1 MRKMRVM
8 LPHTNRRTIARL
20 ALAAALVTLGQFAI
34 AQSAIAQS
42 INSLGQFKKWAA
54 YTAVENGNKICF
66 MYANPASEGDEKPT
80 AFFYVTQRPGEN
92 LRNDVSYISGYVFQ
106 SDSLANAV
114 IGGET
119 FSFFTKQDGAWIE
132 DAEQSELFVS
142 AMRRGNTMV
151 LNGTDVR
158 GVKIQH
164 SFSLSGATA
173 GSRAII
179 GACP

>member
-1 MRKMRVM
+1 MRVYQ
-8 LPHTNRRTIARL
+8 NRANRWNFARL
-20 ALAAALVTLGQFAI
+20 ALIAALMLP
-34 AQSAIAQS
+34 AQISHAQN
-42 INSLGQFKKWAA
+42 INRLGQFKKWVA
-54 YTAVENGNKICF
+54 YTAVENGAKICF
-66 MYANPASEGDEKPT
+66 MYANPEGGSGEKPS
-80 AFFYVTQRPGEN
+80 AFFYVTQRPSEN
-92 LRNDVSYISGYVFQ
+92 LRNEISYISGYIFEN
-106 SDSLANAV
+106 DSLASAV

-132 DAEQSELFVS
+132 DEGQSGQFVS

-151 LNGTDVR
+151 LNGTDAR

-173 GSRAII
+173 GSRAIT